1 MFPGIIEGR
10 NFCYTAPAEVPG
22 CSDLH
27 VRVAEDDGIRTISS
41 AWFPTPA
48 ELELLNQGAP
58 VVLTIWGNGHP
69 VVALGV
75 KGMAL
80 TDVG

>member
-10 NFCYTAPAEVPG
+10 NFCYTAPAG
-22 CSDLH
+22 MDNCNDLH
-27 VRVAEDDGIRTISS
+27 CRVEEDQGVRTISS

-58 VVLTIWGNGHP
+58 VILTVWGNAHP
-69 VVALGV
+69 VVMLQA
-75 KGMAL
+75 KGL
-80 TDVG
+80 SLVG